1 MGLLFIKL
9 SSVDFDPR
17 SSSESGEES
26 VAASVELGCARTRY
40 FNMLPSQLDGFG
52 SDNFLPFFSESAD
65 MFLLTRGS
73 DQINAYLNQ
82 RPTMSF
88 YDEAFQ

>member
-1 MGLLFIKL
+1 M
-9 SSVDFDPR
+9 FDPR

-26 VAASVELGCARTRY
+26 VAASVKLVCARTRY
-40 FNMLPSQLDGFG
+40 FNMLPSRLDGFG
-52 SDNFLPFFSESAD
+52 SDNFLSFFFSESAD

-88 YDEAFQ
+88 YDKAFQ

>member
-1 MGLLFIKL
+1 MGLLFITQL
-9 SSVDFDPR
+9 GLVFDRHPNR
-17 SSSESGEES
+17 EES

-40 FNMLPSQLDGFG
+40 FNLLPSRLDGFG
-52 SDNFLPFFSESAD
+52 SGNFLSFFSESAD

-88 YDEAFQ
+88 YDKAFQ

>member
-1 MGLLFIKL
+1 M
-9 SSVDFDPR
+9 
-17 SSSESGEES
+17 
-26 VAASVELGCARTRY
+26 AASVELGCARTRY
-40 FNMLPSQLDGFG
+40 FNMLPSQLDGFR
-52 SDNFLPFFSESAD
+52 SDNFLSFFSESAD

-88 YDEAFQ
+88 YGKAFQRYRMNGYLRSYV

>member
-9 SSVDFDPR
+9 SSVVFDPR

-40 FNMLPSQLDGFG
+40 FNMLPSRLDGFG
-52 SDNFLPFFSESAD
+52 SDNFLSFFFRVGGHVFAD
-65 MFLLTRGS
+65 SR
-73 DQINAYLNQ
+73 
-82 RPTMSF
+82 
-88 YDEAFQ
+88 

>member
-40 FNMLPSQLDGFG
+40 FNMLPSRLDGFG
-52 SDNFLPFFSESAD
+52 SDNFLPFFFRVGGHVFAD
-65 MFLLTRGS
+65 SR
-73 DQINAYLNQ
+73 
-82 RPTMSF
+82 
-88 YDEAFQ
+88 